1 MGTQQYEPEERA
13 ISLGKILFILSFLCP
28 YLIDY
33 AIFDDFQHL
42 VIYAPVW
49 MFALIDGQIF
59 GGPTPMALLL
69 FFYWT
74 PIVIAGY
81 MAYRFA
87 KGRFSSTP
95 LYVLSI
101 IICIAI
107 SVVFILP
114 MATISMASYNGVE
127 IYTTVIPFPIVPI
140 LSLLLIPFLRP
151 KEIASPW
158 KDSNETESIQDAS
171 ENEQPWLD

>member
-33 AIFDDFQHL
+33 AFFDDFQHL

-49 MFALIDGQIF
+49 MFGLIDGQIF

-74 PIVIAGY
+74 PIVVAGY
-81 MAYRFA
+81 LAYRFA
-87 KGRFSSTP
+87 EGRFTSTP

-114 MATISMASYNGVE
+114 MATISMAS
-127 IYTTVIPFPIVPI
+127 
-140 LSLLLIPFLRP
+140 
-151 KEIASPW
+151 
-158 KDSNETESIQDAS
+158 
-171 ENEQPWLD
+171 